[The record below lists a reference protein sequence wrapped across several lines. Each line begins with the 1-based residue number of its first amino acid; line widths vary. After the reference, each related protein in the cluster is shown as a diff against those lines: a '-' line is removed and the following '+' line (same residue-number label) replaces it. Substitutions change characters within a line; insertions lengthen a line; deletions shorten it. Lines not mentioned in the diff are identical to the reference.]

1 MADTP
6 MIADQFKGLPMGD
19 LIGGPLMAACNAQ
32 VQLAQATANFIQTVG
47 FLPQADGATTPQQ
60 IRQVAFQFNRP
71 AGDTPGADGTIP
83 TETVSLNVPLL
94 AVVKIPALSI
104 TNVDITFNM
113 EVKNSTSDSSSSS
126 KEAKGS
132 VDASVGWGPFSAKI
146 SISGSVS
153 SSSKSERS
161 SDSSA
166 KYNVSVKAQDTGM
179 PEGLARV
186 LDIMNQA
193 IAPSKI
199 SANSNS
205 NAGANGNAGG
215 NGG

>member
-6 MIADQFKGLPMGD
+6 AIADQFKGLPMSD

-47 FLPQADGATTPQQ
+47 FLPQADGQTGPQQ

-71 AGDTPGADGTIP
+71 AGDAPAADGTIP
-83 TETVSLNVPLL
+83 SETVSLEVPLL
-94 AVVKIPALSI
+94 AVVKVPALSI

-113 EVKNSTSDSSSSS
+113 EVKNSTSDSTASS

-153 SSSKSERS
+153 SSSKSERT

-193 IAPSKI
+193 IAPTKI
-199 SANSNS
+199 APK
-205 NAGANGNAGG
+205 AA
-215 NGG
+215 